1 MKCNL
6 WSVYIFTG
14 IPSYGT
20 SGSVEVQ
27 KMSLMECFEN
37 VFNAY
42 YERNMRDFLDRRFSY
57 DIKKMTVK
65 DIFDAVG
72 NKTIFIPFSVS
83 VDKKEVIKYLDAGF
97 SVAFIKATEFKQMQK
112 AYKEYV

>member
-1 MKCNL
+1 MKYN
-6 WSVYIFTG
+6 VYIFAG
-14 IPSYGT
+14 IHNYGT

-42 YERNMRDFLDRRFSY
+42 YERNMRDFLARSFSY

-72 NKTIFIPFSVS
+72 NKTVFIPFSVS
-83 VDKKEVIKYLDAGF
+83 VNKKEVIKYLDAGF
-97 SVAFIKATEFKQMQK
+97 SVVFMKATEFKQMQK

>member
-1 MKCNL
+1 MKFN
-6 WSVYIFTG
+6 VYIFTG
-14 IPSYGT
+14 ISNYGT

-42 YERNMRDFLDRRFSY
+42 YERNMRDFLARSFSY

-72 NKTIFIPFSVS
+72 NKTVFIPFSVS
-83 VDKKEVIKYLDAGF
+83 VCREEVIKYLDAGF
-97 SVAFIKATEFKQMQK
+97 SVLFMKTTEFKQMQK

>member
-1 MKCNL
+1 MKYN
-6 WSVYIFTG
+6 VYIFTG
-14 IPSYGT
+14 ISSYGT

-27 KMSLMECFEN
+27 KMSLMECFN
-37 VFNAY
+37 QVFSAY
-42 YERNMRDFLDRRFSY
+42 YERNMRDFLARSFSY

-72 NKTIFIPFSVS
+72 NKTVFIPFSVS
-83 VDKKEVIKYLDAGF
+83 VDKEVVIKYLNAGF
-97 SVAFIKATEFKQMQK
+97 SVCFMKTTEFKQMQK

>member
-1 MKCNL
+1 MKCN
-6 WSVYIFTG
+6 VYIFAG
-14 IPSYGT
+14 IPNYGT
-20 SGSVEVQ
+20 YGSVEVQ

-42 YERNMRDFLDRRFSY
+42 YERNMRDFLARSFSY

-72 NKTIFIPFSVS
+72 NKTVFIPFSVS
-83 VDKKEVIKYLDAGF
+83 VNKEEVIKYLDAGF
-97 SVAFIKATEFKQMQK
+97 SVVFMKATEFKQMQK

>member
-1 MKCNL
+1 MKYN
-6 WSVYIFTG
+6 VYIFAG

-42 YERNMRDFLDRRFSY
+42 YERNMRYFLARSFSY

-65 DIFDAVG
+65 DVFDAVG
-72 NKTIFIPFSVS
+72 NKTVFIPFSVS
-83 VDKKEVIKYLDAGF
+83 VCREEVIKYLDAGF
-97 SVAFIKATEFKQMQK
+97 SVVFMKTTEFKQMQK

>member
-1 MKCNL
+1 MKYN
-6 WSVYIFTG
+6 VYIFTG
-14 IPSYGT
+14 ISNYGT

-42 YERNMRDFLDRRFSY
+42 YERNMRDFLARSFSY
-57 DIKKMTVK
+57 DIKEMTVK

-72 NKTIFIPFSVS
+72 NKTVFIPFSVS
-83 VDKKEVIKYLDAGF
+83 VCREEVIKYLDAGF
-97 SVAFIKATEFKQMQK
+97 SVLFMKTTEFKQMQK

>member
-1 MKCNL
+1 MKYN
-6 WSVYIFTG
+6 VYIFTG

-27 KMSLMECFEN
+27 KMNLMECFEN

-42 YERNMRDFLDRRFSY
+42 YERNMRDFLARSFSY
-57 DIKKMTVK
+57 VTKKMTVK
-65 DIFDAVG
+65 DISDAVE
-72 NKTIFIPFSVS
+72 NKTVFIPFSVS
-83 VDKKEVIKYLDAGF
+83 VDKEEVIKYINAGF
-97 SVAFIKATEFKQMQK
+97 SVAFMKTTEFRQMQK

>member
-1 MKCNL
+1 MKYN
-6 WSVYIFTG
+6 VYIFTG
-14 IPSYGT
+14 ISNYGT

-42 YERNMRDFLDRRFSY
+42 YERNMRDFLARSFSY
-57 DIKKMTVK
+57 DIQKMTVK

-72 NKTIFIPFSVS
+72 NKTVFIPFSVS
-83 VDKKEVIKYLDAGF
+83 VCREEVIKYLDAGF
-97 SVAFIKATEFKQMQK
+97 SVLFMKTTEFKQMQK

>member
-1 MKCNL
+1 MKFN
-6 WSVYIFTG
+6 VYIFTG

-20 SGSVEVQ
+20 SGSVKTQ
-27 KMSLMECFEN
+27 KMTLMECFDK
-37 VFNAY
+37 VFSFY
-42 YERNMRDFLDRRFSY
+42 YERNMRDFLARRFSY

-65 DIFDAVG
+65 DVFDAVG

-83 VDKKEVIKYLDAGF
+83 VCREEVINYINAGF
-97 SVAFIKATEFKQMQK
+97 SVAFVKATEFRQMQK

>member
-1 MKCNL
+1 MKYNVN
-6 WSVYIFTG
+6 VYIFNG

-20 SGSVEVQ
+20 SGSVEVH

-42 YERNMRDFLDRRFSY
+42 YERNMRDFLARSFSY
-57 DIKKMTVK
+57 VTKKMTVK
-65 DIFDAVG
+65 DISDAVE
-72 NKTIFIPFSVS
+72 NKTVFIPFSVS
-83 VDKKEVIKYLDAGF
+83 VCREEVINYLNAGF
-97 SVAFIKATEFKQMQK
+97 SVCFMKATEFKQMQK

>member
-1 MKCNL
+1 MKWN
-6 WSVYIFTG
+6 VYIFKG

-20 SGSVEVQ
+20 SGSVKVQ

-37 VFNAY
+37 VFSAY
-42 YERNMRDFLDRRFSY
+42 YERNMRDFLARSFSY

-65 DIFDAVG
+65 DIFNAVG
-72 NKTIFIPFSVS
+72 NKTVFIPFSVS
-83 VDKKEVIKYLDAGF
+83 VDKEAVINYLNAGF
-97 SVAFIKATEFKQMQK
+97 SVAFMKATEFKQMQK

>member
-1 MKCNL
+1 MKYN
-6 WSVYIFTG
+6 VYRFTG

-27 KMSLMECFEN
+27 KMSLMECFN
-37 VFNAY
+37 KVFNAY
-42 YERNMRDFLDRRFSY
+42 SERNMRDFLARSFSY

-65 DIFDAVG
+65 DIFDAVE
-72 NKTIFIPFSVS
+72 NKTVFIPFSVS
-83 VDKKEVIKYLDAGF
+83 VDKKEVINYLNAGF
-97 SVAFIKATEFKQMQK
+97 SVVFMKATEFRQMQK

>member
-1 MKCNL
+1 MKYN
-6 WSVYIFTG
+6 VYSFAG
-14 IPSYGT
+14 IPSYVT

-27 KMSLMECFEN
+27 KMSLLECFEN

-42 YERNMRDFLDRRFSY
+42 YKINMRDFLAESFSY

-72 NKTIFIPFSVS
+72 NKTVFIPFSVS
-83 VDKKEVIKYLDAGF
+83 VDKEEVINYLNAGF
-97 SVAFIKATEFKQMQK
+97 SVAFMKATEFRQMRK

>member
-1 MKCNL
+1 MKYN
-6 WSVYIFTG
+6 VYIFNG
-14 IPSYGT
+14 ISSYGT

-42 YERNMRDFLDRRFSY
+42 YERNMRDFLARSFSY

-65 DIFDAVG
+65 DVFDAVG
-72 NKTIFIPFSVS
+72 NKTVFIPFSVS
-83 VDKKEVIKYLDAGF
+83 VDKEEVIKYLNAGF
-97 SVAFIKATEFKQMQK
+97 SVAFMKATDFRQMQK

>member
-1 MKCNL
+1 MKYN
-6 WSVYIFTG
+6 VYIFTG

-42 YERNMRDFLDRRFSY
+42 YERNMRDFLARSFSY
-57 DIKKMTVK
+57 DIKEMTVK

-72 NKTIFIPFSVS
+72 NKTVFIGINNTTNNRKTPMTINIFLF
-83 VDKKEVIKYLDAGF
+83 F
-97 SVAFIKATEFKQMQK
+97 FIYFKIITS
-112 AYKEYV
+112 

>member
-1 MKCNL
+1 MKYN
-6 WSVYIFTG
+6 VYIFTG
-14 IPSYGT
+14 IPIYGT

-27 KMSLMECFEN
+27 KMSLMECLN
-37 VFNAY
+37 KVFSAY
-42 YERNMRDFLDRRFSY
+42 YERNMRDFLARSFSY

-72 NKTIFIPFSVS
+72 NKTVFIPFSVS
-83 VDKKEVIKYLDAGF
+83 VCREEVIKYLNAGF
-97 SVAFIKATEFKQMQK
+97 SVVFMKTTEFKQMQK